1 MASGP
6 AVFPSTR
13 ESTNYA
19 RLCRL
24 LVDVGS
30 QALRDTFDRIHSPAA
45 LHRILS
51 STSAYYPTLQS
62 LKNRRILNPTQ
73 WGKLYPTVCSSVSS
87 ASFDITLL
95 VVLLRNI
102 CGFSPP
108 ASTGNWDMLPLP
120 GDNSCEANIA
130 RIKYYRNEVYAHA
143 SQASV
148 DDATFNML
156 WQYISNA
163 LLALGSG
170 TTYASAISRLKTE
183 SMDPDF
189 EEHYR
194 ELLKQWKKD
203 DDNTKE
209 ELGELK
215 EMVKSEVK
223 EVKEMLKQWKSD
235 EGSTKDKV
243 GQVEEML
250 KQWKSDEDS
259 TKDKVGQVEDML
271 KKWKSDEGSTKEK
284 LENMEEMVKSEVR
297 EVKDGKQ
304 RKLCLSV
311 LEECYDMPPKLRVK
325 PPKRSD
331 LPNASKPWRNADLP
345 IDILLLTVEDCE
357 FLSCFSFLD
366 RPFKSYKKE
375 VGPIYF
381 GYTGNTGDQEKLKV
395 ALMKCSKGAAV
406 PGGSLTAVKNA
417 VRVLSPKAVFSVGTC
432 SGLSSD
438 KVKLGDVVVS
448 AKLTTAAGFK
458 TPVSRHVS
466 DLVRDAPYGWVAPL
480 ENPDELEVEV
490 HCDGDILSQTQAARC
505 GCADL
510 HLQYPEAIAVETEG
524 EGLFAAAYDEKVE
537 WVVVKGVARF
547 VNETQLSRSEWMS
560 FASTMAAFVV
570 AKMLND
576 PVVFQEWPHCNQ
588 EMLTQWKKKEGDTKD
603 NMGEI
608 EGAEKHRG
616 QEAYEKCS
624 RLNKQT
630 KFGIWSPVLNFR
642 SHWRS
647 RRRNFRR
654 CRGES
659 QLQEFIQRLKD
670 IVISSTGHVT
680 DLQQPFRPNPGE
692 GPPAK
697 DFTVDE
703 IFVNVVIREGRV
715 SYNFPADRWEQLK
728 VYPMASAEQ
737 TNALRPQ
744 DIFDSC
750 HRNVLAV
757 GRPGIGKTLL
767 CTRLLRFWASDDT
780 KIQSQCEVA
789 FLLKFRHL
797 NSEPDLN
804 LRELLTRAETVEC
817 LEDGLW
823 QYIKDNPS
831 KVLLIFDGLDEFSS
845 TPGIAR
851 DDSRFNNTTEVRMP
865 MGCLYKKIASRK
877 LLQGCTLLTTVRPT
891 AVEDVRELQFDRTV
905 EITGFTFEQ
914 VEEFVEKFTKD
925 DDSGKLKEII
935 WQHISTNINLFSLCY
950 IPVNCFIICHCL
962 LQLINISSDAEHK
975 LPVKITEI
983 YSISVKIFF
992 YKHSRGKY
1000 SCSKTDLGCYMYK
1013 RFDELQPENDEVFK
1027 KLGKIAF
1034 NGIES
1039 GKLAFESHEVS
1050 GLEDCG
1056 LLHRLPDRKPRKL
1069 TQPSRAQYCFTH
1081 LTVQEF
1087 FAAKHLTDTLP
1098 KDELQRLVA
1107 NHFRV
1112 GTWKVVMQFVAG
1124 LLEPGTRQRT
1134 TKSEI
1139 FTHLLPEK
1147 VKRTD
1152 GSDLIWWPCSK
1163 EDKVL
1168 ALDVCKCLYEFDGEQ
1183 KKVKIQNKGAEIGF
1197 NAVDFSQ
1204 MGVVPID
1211 CPAVMDFVR
1220 DANVISLRI
1229 DLNDVGPLGCKE
1241 IQYSLKDVNCK
1252 LTQLDLHSNNI
1263 GNQGAAHLSDAL
1275 KHVNCKLT
1283 QLDLWGNK
1291 IGVQGAVHLSDALKD
1306 VNCKLTQLDLNLN
1319 PIGHQGAAHLSD
1331 ALKDVNCK
1339 LTQLNLESNKI
1350 GDQGVAHLSDA
1361 LKDVNCKLTQLNL
1374 HHTRIGD
1381 QGAAH
1386 LSDALK
1392 DVNCKLTQLSLGGNE
1407 IGDQGAAHLSD
1418 ALKDV
1423 NCKLTQLN
1431 LGSSKIGDQGVAHL
1445 SDALKDVNCK
1455 LTQLDLESNKIGD
1468 QGAAHL
1474 SDALKD
1480 VNCKP
1485 TQLNI
1490 SHNNIG
1496 DQGAAHLSDA
1506 LKDVN
1511 CKLTQLNI
1519 LDNNIGDQGA
1529 AHLSDALKDVNCKL
1543 TQLDLASNK
1552 IGDQGAAHLSDAL
1565 KDVNCKLTQL
1575 NISYNNIG
1583 DQGAAHLSDALKDVN
1598 CKLTKLNLGGNN
1610 IGDQGAA
1617 HLSDAFKDVNCK
1629 LTQLNLQYNKIGYQG
1644 AAHLID
1650 ALKDVNCKL
1659 TEMNLEEQRRRS
1671 WSSTPE

>member
-1 MASGP
+1 MEG
-6 AVFPSTR
+6 
-13 ESTNYA
+13 
-19 RLCRL
+19 
-24 LVDVGS
+24 
-30 QALRDTFDRIHSPAA
+30 
-45 LHRILS
+45 
-51 STSAYYPTLQS
+51 
-62 LKNRRILNPTQ
+62 
-73 WGKLYPTVCSSVSS
+73 GK
-87 ASFDITLL
+87 
-95 VVLLRNI
+95 
-102 CGFSPP
+102 
-108 ASTGNWDMLPLP
+108 
-120 GDNSCEANIA
+120 
-130 RIKYYRNEVYAHA
+130 K
-143 SQASV
+143 
-148 DDATFNML
+148 
-156 WQYISNA
+156 
-163 LLALGSG
+163 
-170 TTYASAISRLKTE
+170 
-183 SMDPDF
+183 
-189 EEHYR
+189 
-194 ELLKQWKKD
+194 
-203 DDNTKE
+203 
-209 ELGELK
+209 
-215 EMVKSEVK
+215 
-223 EVKEMLKQWKSD
+223 
-235 EGSTKDKV
+235 
-243 GQVEEML
+243 
-250 KQWKSDEDS
+250 
-259 TKDKVGQVEDML
+259 
-271 KKWKSDEGSTKEK
+271 
-284 LENMEEMVKSEVR
+284 
-297 EVKDGKQ
+297 
-304 RKLCLSV
+304 RKLSLPV
-311 LEECYDMPPKLRVK
+311 PEDYYDK
-325 PPKRSD
+325 PPKRRLKPPKPSD
-331 LPNASKPWRNADLP
+331 LPSASKPWRNADLP

-448 AKLTTAAGFK
+448 AKLTTATGFK

-480 ENPDELEVEV
+480 ENPAELEVEV
-490 HCDGDILSQTQAARC
+490 HCDGDILSQTQAERC

-524 EGLFAAAYDEKVE
+524 EGVFAAAYDEKVE

-560 FASTMAAFVV
+560 FASTMAASVV

-588 EMLTQWKKKEGDTKD
+588 EMLKQWTSDEGSTKDKVGQVEDMLKNWKSDEGSTKEKLENMEEMVKSEVREVKDMVKKWKSDEGSTKEKLENMEEMLKQWTSDEGSTKDKVGQVEDMLKKWKSDKGSTKEKLENMEEMVKSEVREVKEMLTQWKRKEGDAKD
-603 NMGEI
+603 NMGGI
-608 EGAEKHRG
+608 EGTSNENLEQASAQKTKEG
-616 QEAYEKCS
+616 QRE
-624 RLNKQT
+624 
-630 KFGIWSPVLNFR
+630 
-642 SHWRS
+642 
-647 RRRNFRR
+647 
-654 CRGES
+654 GES
-659 QLQEFIQRLKD
+659 QLQKFIQRLKD
-670 IVISSTGHVT
+670 IVILSTGHVT

-737 TNALRPQ
+737 TNPLRPQ
-744 DIFDSC
+744 EIFDSC

-797 NSEPDLN
+797 NSETDLN
-804 LRELLTRAETVEC
+804 LRELLTRAETLEC
-817 LEDGLW
+817 LEDELW

-845 TPGIAR
+845 TVGIAR
-851 DDSRFNNTTEVRMP
+851 DDSRFNNTEEVRMP
-865 MGCLYKKIASRK
+865 MGCLYKKIASGK
-877 LLQGCTLLTTVRPT
+877 LLQGCTLLTTVRPN

-1034 NGIES
+1034 NGIERR
-1039 GKLAFESHEVS
+1039 KLSFESHEVS

-1056 LLHRLPDRKPRKL
+1056 LLHRLPDMKPRKL

-1098 KDELQRLVA
+1098 KYKLQRFVA
-1107 NHFRV
+1107 DHIRV

-1124 LLEPGTRQRT
+1124 LLEPDARQRT
-1134 TKSEI
+1134 TQSEI

-1152 GSDLIWWPCSK
+1152 RSDLIWWPCSK

-1183 KKVKIQNKGAEIGF
+1183 EKAKIQSKGAEIGF
-1197 NAVDFSQ
+1197 NAVDFSG
-1204 MGVVPID
+1204 MRVVPIH
-1211 CPAVMDFVR
+1211 CPALMDFVR
-1220 DANVISLRI
+1220 DANVISLRM
-1229 DLNDVGPLGCKE
+1229 DVNNVGALGCKE
-1241 IQYSLKDVNCK
+1241 MQYSLKDVNCK
-1252 LTQLDLHSNNI
+1252 LTQLDLWRNN
-1263 GNQGAAHLSDAL
+1263 
-1275 KHVNCKLT
+1275 
-1283 QLDLWGNK
+1283 
-1291 IGVQGAVHLSDALKD
+1291 
-1306 VNCKLTQLDLNLN
+1306 
-1319 PIGHQGAAHLSD
+1319 
-1331 ALKDVNCK
+1331 
-1339 LTQLNLESNKI
+1339 
-1350 GDQGVAHLSDA
+1350 
-1361 LKDVNCKLTQLNL
+1361 
-1374 HHTRIGD
+1374 IGD

-1392 DVNCKLTQLSLGGNE
+1392 DVNCKLTQLDLWRNNIGDQGAAHLSDALKDINCKLTQLNLWGNNLGDQGAAHLSDALKDVNCKLTQLNLGSNNIGDQGAAHLSDALKDVNCKLTQLNLGGNN

-1431 LGSSKIGDQGVAHL
+1431 LGS
-1445 SDALKDVNCK
+1445 
-1455 LTQLDLESNKIGD
+1455 
-1468 QGAAHL
+1468 
-1474 SDALKD
+1474 
-1480 VNCKP
+1480 
-1485 TQLNI
+1485 
-1490 SHNNIG
+1490 NNIG

-1511 CKLTQLNI
+1511 CKLTQLN
-1519 LDNNIGDQGA
+1519 LECNHTGDQGAAHLSDAVKDVNCKLTQLNLGGNKIGDQGA
-1529 AHLSDALKDVNCKL
+1529 AHLSDALKDVNCKI
-1543 TQLDLASNK
+1543 TQLNLEGNK

-1575 NISYNNIG
+1575 NLWGNNLGDQGAAHLSDALKDANCKLTQLNFRVNGIG

-1598 CKLTKLNLGGNN
+1598 CKVTQVNLDRKN
-1610 IGDQGAA
+1610 IGSQGAA
-1617 HLSDAFKDVNCK
+1617 H
-1629 LTQLNLQYNKIGYQG
+1629 
-1644 AAHLID
+1644 
-1650 ALKDVNCKL
+1650 
-1659 TEMNLEEQRRRS
+1659 
-1671 WSSTPE
+1671 

>member
-24 LVDVGS
+24 LVDIGS
-30 QALRDTFDRIHSPAA
+30 QALRDTFDRIHYPAD
-45 LHRILS
+45 LHKILS
-51 STSAYYPTLQS
+51 NTSAHYPKLLS
-62 LKNRRILNPTQ
+62 LRKRKILNPTQ
-73 WGKLYPTVCSSVSS
+73 WGKLYPTVCLSVSS

-108 ASTGNWDMLPLP
+108 ASTGSWDELPLP
-120 GDNSCEANIA
+120 SDNSCEANIA

-170 TTYASAISRLKTE
+170 TTYASAISQLKTE
-183 SMDPDF
+183 CMDPDF

-209 ELGELK
+209 EL

-223 EVKEMLKQWKSD
+223 EVK
-235 EGSTKDKV
+235 
-243 GQVEEML
+243 
-250 KQWKSDEDS
+250 
-259 TKDKVGQVEDML
+259 DMV

-297 EVKDGKQ
+297 EVK
-304 RKLCLSV
+304 
-311 LEECYDMPPKLRVK
+311 
-325 PPKRSD
+325 
-331 LPNASKPWRNADLP
+331 
-345 IDILLLTVEDCE
+345 
-357 FLSCFSFLD
+357 
-366 RPFKSYKKE
+366 
-375 VGPIYF
+375 
-381 GYTGNTGDQEKLKV
+381 
-395 ALMKCSKGAAV
+395 
-406 PGGSLTAVKNA
+406 
-417 VRVLSPKAVFSVGTC
+417 
-432 SGLSSD
+432 
-438 KVKLGDVVVS
+438 
-448 AKLTTAAGFK
+448 
-458 TPVSRHVS
+458 
-466 DLVRDAPYGWVAPL
+466 
-480 ENPDELEVEV
+480 
-490 HCDGDILSQTQAARC
+490 
-505 GCADL
+505 
-510 HLQYPEAIAVETEG
+510 
-524 EGLFAAAYDEKVE
+524 
-537 WVVVKGVARF
+537 
-547 VNETQLSRSEWMS
+547 
-560 FASTMAAFVV
+560 
-570 AKMLND
+570 
-576 PVVFQEWPHCNQ
+576 
-588 EMLTQWKKKEGDTKD
+588 EMLTQWKRKEGDAK
-603 NMGEI
+603 NNIGGI
-608 EGAEKHRG
+608 EGTSNENVEQANAQK
-616 QEAYEKCS
+616 
-624 RLNKQT
+624 T
-630 KFGIWSPVLNFR
+630 KECQR
-642 SHWRS
+642 E
-647 RRRNFRR
+647 
-654 CRGES
+654 GEP
-659 QLQEFIQRLKD
+659 QLQEFIQRLKH
-670 IVISSTGHVT
+670 IVILSTGHVT

-737 TNALRPQ
+737 TNPLRPH

-804 LRELLTRAETVEC
+804 LRELLTRAETLEC
-817 LEDGLW
+817 LEDELW

-851 DDSRFNNTTEVRMP
+851 DDSRFNNTEEVRMP
-865 MGCLYKKIASRK
+865 MGCLYKKIASGK

-992 YKHSRGKY
+992 HKHSRGKY

-1056 LLHRLPDRKPRKL
+1056 LLHRLPDMKPRKL

-1098 KDELQRLVA
+1098 KDKLQRFVA
-1107 NHFRV
+1107 DHIRV

-1124 LLEPGTRQRT
+1124 LLEPDARQRT

-1139 FTHLLPEK
+1139 FTHLLPER
-1147 VKRTD
+1147 VGSTER
-1152 GSDLIWWPCSK
+1152 SDLIWWPCSG

-1183 KKVKIQNKGAEIGF
+1183 KKVKIQSRGAEISF
-1197 NAVDFSQ
+1197 NAVDFSE

-1229 DLNDVGPLGCKE
+1229 DFNNVGPLGCKE
-1241 IQYSLKDVNCK
+1241 MQYSLKDVNCK
-1252 LTQLDLHSNNI
+1252 LTQLKLWRNDI
-1263 GNQGAAHLSDAL
+1263 GSQGAA
-1275 KHVNCKLT
+1275 
-1283 QLDLWGNK
+1283 
-1291 IGVQGAVHLSDALKD
+1291 HLSDALKD
-1306 VNCKLTQLDLNLN
+1306 VNCKLTQLDLRSNDIGDQGAAHLSDALKDLN
-1319 PIGHQGAAHLSD
+1319 CKLTQLELGGNEIGEPGAAHLSD

-1339 LTQLNLESNKI
+1339 LTQLNLGYNEI
-1350 GDQGVAHLSDA
+1350 GEPGAAHLTDALKDLNCKLTQLELGGNEIGEPGAAHLSDA

-1374 HHTRIGD
+1374 GYNEIGDPGAAHLTDALKDLNCKLTQLELGGNEIGEPGAAHLSDALKDVNCKLTQLNLQHNKIGDQGAAHLSDALKDPNCKLTQLELSNNEIGDQGASHLSDALKDVNCKVTQLNLHHNKIGEQGAAHLSDALKDFNCKLTQLDLQFNQIRD

-1392 DVNCKLTQLSLGGNE
+1392 DVNCKLTQLDLQFNQ
-1407 IGDQGAAHLSD
+1407 IRDQGAAHLSD

-1431 LGSSKIGDQGVAHL
+1431 LQHNKIGYQGAAHL
-1445 SDALKDVNCK
+1445 SDALKDINCK
-1455 LTQLDLESNKIGD
+1455 LTQLNLRYNILGD
-1468 QGAAHL
+1468 QEAAHL

-1480 VNCKP
+1480 VNCKTDSAEP
-1485 TQLNI
+1485 
-1490 SHNNIG
+1490 
-1496 DQGAAHLSDA
+1496 
-1506 LKDVN
+1506 
-1511 CKLTQLNI
+1511 
-1519 LDNNIGDQGA
+1519 
-1529 AHLSDALKDVNCKL
+1529 
-1543 TQLDLASNK
+1543 LA
-1552 IGDQGAAHLSDAL
+1552 
-1565 KDVNCKLTQL
+1565 
-1575 NISYNNIG
+1575 
-1583 DQGAAHLSDALKDVN
+1583 
-1598 CKLTKLNLGGNN
+1598 
-1610 IGDQGAA
+1610 
-1617 HLSDAFKDVNCK
+1617 
-1629 LTQLNLQYNKIGYQG
+1629 
-1644 AAHLID
+1644 
-1650 ALKDVNCKL
+1650 
-1659 TEMNLEEQRRRS
+1659 
-1671 WSSTPE
+1671 

>member
-1 MASGP
+1 MEG
-6 AVFPSTR
+6 
-13 ESTNYA
+13 
-19 RLCRL
+19 
-24 LVDVGS
+24 
-30 QALRDTFDRIHSPAA
+30 
-45 LHRILS
+45 
-51 STSAYYPTLQS
+51 
-62 LKNRRILNPTQ
+62 
-73 WGKLYPTVCSSVSS
+73 GK
-87 ASFDITLL
+87 
-95 VVLLRNI
+95 
-102 CGFSPP
+102 
-108 ASTGNWDMLPLP
+108 
-120 GDNSCEANIA
+120 
-130 RIKYYRNEVYAHA
+130 K
-143 SQASV
+143 
-148 DDATFNML
+148 
-156 WQYISNA
+156 
-163 LLALGSG
+163 
-170 TTYASAISRLKTE
+170 
-183 SMDPDF
+183 
-189 EEHYR
+189 
-194 ELLKQWKKD
+194 
-203 DDNTKE
+203 
-209 ELGELK
+209 
-215 EMVKSEVK
+215 
-223 EVKEMLKQWKSD
+223 
-235 EGSTKDKV
+235 
-243 GQVEEML
+243 
-250 KQWKSDEDS
+250 
-259 TKDKVGQVEDML
+259 
-271 KKWKSDEGSTKEK
+271 
-284 LENMEEMVKSEVR
+284 
-297 EVKDGKQ
+297 
-304 RKLCLSV
+304 RKLCLRDT
-311 LEECYDMPPKLRVK
+311 EDCYDIPPKRRVK
-325 PPKRSD
+325 PPKQSD
-331 LPNASKPWRNADLP
+331 LPGASKPWRNVDLP

-381 GYTGNTGDQEKLKV
+381 GYTGNTGDQEKLRV

-406 PGGSLTAVKNA
+406 PGGSSTAVKNA

-458 TPVSRHVS
+458 IPVSRHVS

-490 HCDGDILSQTQAARC
+490 HCDGDILSQTQAERC
-505 GCADL
+505 GCTDL

-524 EGLFAAAYDEKVE
+524 EGVFAAAYDEKVE

-560 FASTMAAFVV
+560 FASTMAASVV

-576 PVVFQEWPHCNQ
+576 PVVFQEWPHCSQARLRIQIDVEAVTEGSAQEGMGMEVHSQQHQEVVREETENFGKITSQ
-588 EMLTQWKKKEGDTKD
+588 RTQALLNKIGDKYLQDVSPSNVEEYNGFMFYLKEMRKVLVVDVKPGCLIVTVEVGSEKILEELWKDYREGHLNEVAQKFLVTEELLVECGLTELKLTIHIAEEEYKTCKRYFCDMVKKWKSDEGSTKEKLENMEEMLKQWKSDEGSTKDKVGQVEDMLKKWKSDEGSTKEKLENIEEMVKSDVREVKEMLTQWKRKDGDTKD
-603 NMGEI
+603 NMGGI
-608 EGAEKHRG
+608 EGTSNETFEQANAQKTKEG
-616 QEAYEKCS
+616 QRE
-624 RLNKQT
+624 
-630 KFGIWSPVLNFR
+630 
-642 SHWRS
+642 
-647 RRRNFRR
+647 
-654 CRGES
+654 GES

-767 CTRLLRFWASDDT
+767 CTRLLRFWASGDT

-797 NSEPDLN
+797 NWEPDLN
-804 LRELLTRAETVEC
+804 LRELLTRAETLEC

-851 DDSRFNNTTEVRMP
+851 DDSCFNNTAEVRMP
-865 MGCLYKKIASRK
+865 LSCLYKKIASGK

-891 AVEDVRELQFDRTV
+891 AVKYVRKLQFDRTV

-935 WQHISTNINLFSLCY
+935 WQHISTNINLLSFCY

-962 LQLINISSDAEHK
+962 LQLINVSSDAEHK

-1056 LLHRLPDRKPRKL
+1056 LLHRLPDKKPRKL

-1098 KDELQRLVA
+1098 KDKLQRFVA
-1107 NHFRV
+1107 DHLRV

-1124 LLEPGTRQRT
+1124 LLEPDARQRT

-1152 GSDLIWWPCSK
+1152 RSDLIWWPCSK

-1183 KKVKIQNKGAEIGF
+1183 EKVKIQSKGAEIGF
-1197 NAVDFSQ
+1197 NAVDFSR

-1220 DANVISLRI
+1220 DANVISLRL
-1229 DLNDVGPLGCKE
+1229 DVNDVGPLGCKE

-1252 LTQLDLHSNNI
+1252 LTQL
-1263 GNQGAAHLSDAL
+1263 
-1275 KHVNCKLT
+1275 
-1283 QLDLWGNK
+1283 
-1291 IGVQGAVHLSDALKD
+1291 
-1306 VNCKLTQLDLNLN
+1306 
-1319 PIGHQGAAHLSD
+1319 
-1331 ALKDVNCK
+1331 
-1339 LTQLNLESNKI
+1339 NLESNHI
-1350 GDQGVAHLSDA
+1350 D
-1361 LKDVNCKLTQLNL
+1361 
-1374 HHTRIGD
+1374 
-1381 QGAAH
+1381 
-1386 LSDALK
+1386 
-1392 DVNCKLTQLSLGGNE
+1392 
-1407 IGDQGAAHLSD
+1407 DQGAAHLSD

-1431 LGSSKIGDQGVAHL
+1431 LGYNNL
-1445 SDALKDVNCK
+1445 
-1455 LTQLDLESNKIGD
+1455 GD

-1474 SDALKD
+1474 SDALKG
-1480 VNCKP
+1480 VNCKS
-1485 TQLNI
+1485 TQLNLWG
-1490 SHNNIG
+1490 NNIG
-1496 DQGAAHLSDA
+1496 SQGAAHLSDA

-1511 CKLTQLNI
+1511 CKLTQLD
-1519 LDNNIGDQGA
+1519 LDFNQIGDQGA

-1543 TQLDLASNK
+1543 TQLDLDLNQ
-1552 IGDQGAAHLSDAL
+1552 IGDQGAAHLGDAR
-1565 KDVNCKLTQL
+1565 KDVNCKLTRL
-1575 NISYNNIG
+1575 NLGGKNIG
-1583 DQGAAHLSDALKDVN
+1583 SQGAAH
-1598 CKLTKLNLGGNN
+1598 
-1610 IGDQGAA
+1610 
-1617 HLSDAFKDVNCK
+1617 
-1629 LTQLNLQYNKIGYQG
+1629 
-1644 AAHLID
+1644 
-1650 ALKDVNCKL
+1650 
-1659 TEMNLEEQRRRS
+1659 
-1671 WSSTPE
+1671 

>member
-30 QALRDTFDRIHSPAA
+30 QALRDTFDRIHSPAT

-62 LKNRRILNPTQ
+62 LRKRRILNPIQ
-73 WGKLYPTVCSSVSS
+73 WGKLYPSVCSSVSS

-143 SQASV
+143 NQASV

-156 WQYISNA
+156 WQDISNA
-163 LLALGSG
+163 LIAVGSG

-183 SMDPDF
+183 CMDPDF

-209 ELGELK
+209 ELDELK

-223 EVKEMLKQWKSD
+223 EVKEM
-235 EGSTKDKV
+235 
-243 GQVEEML
+243 
-250 KQWKSDEDS
+250 
-259 TKDKVGQVEDML
+259 
-271 KKWKSDEGSTKEK
+271 
-284 LENMEEMVKSEVR
+284 VKSEVR
-297 EVKDGKQ
+297 EVK
-304 RKLCLSV
+304 
-311 LEECYDMPPKLRVK
+311 
-325 PPKRSD
+325 
-331 LPNASKPWRNADLP
+331 
-345 IDILLLTVEDCE
+345 
-357 FLSCFSFLD
+357 
-366 RPFKSYKKE
+366 
-375 VGPIYF
+375 
-381 GYTGNTGDQEKLKV
+381 
-395 ALMKCSKGAAV
+395 
-406 PGGSLTAVKNA
+406 
-417 VRVLSPKAVFSVGTC
+417 
-432 SGLSSD
+432 
-438 KVKLGDVVVS
+438 
-448 AKLTTAAGFK
+448 
-458 TPVSRHVS
+458 
-466 DLVRDAPYGWVAPL
+466 
-480 ENPDELEVEV
+480 
-490 HCDGDILSQTQAARC
+490 
-505 GCADL
+505 
-510 HLQYPEAIAVETEG
+510 
-524 EGLFAAAYDEKVE
+524 
-537 WVVVKGVARF
+537 
-547 VNETQLSRSEWMS
+547 
-560 FASTMAAFVV
+560 
-570 AKMLND
+570 
-576 PVVFQEWPHCNQ
+576 
-588 EMLTQWKKKEGDTKD
+588 EMLTQWKRKEGDAKD
-603 NMGEI
+603 NMGGI
-608 EGAEKHRG
+608 E
-616 QEAYEKCS
+616 
-624 RLNKQT
+624 
-630 KFGIWSPVLNFR
+630 
-642 SHWRS
+642 
-647 RRRNFRR
+647 
-654 CRGES
+654 GES

-737 TNALRPQ
+737 TNPLRPQ
-744 DIFDSC
+744 DIFDSG

-797 NSEPDLN
+797 NSQPDLN

-851 DDSRFNNTTEVRMP
+851 DDSRFNNTAEVRMP
-865 MGCLYKKIASRK
+865 MGCLYKKIASGK
-877 LLQGCTLLTTVRPT
+877 LFQGCTLLTTVRPT

-1013 RFDELQPENDEVFK
+1013 RFDDLQPENDEVFK

-1034 NGIES
+1034 NGIKGGE
-1039 GKLAFESHEVS
+1039 LVFESLEVS

-1056 LLHRLPDRKPRKL
+1056 LLHRLPDIKPRKL

-1098 KDELQRLVA
+1098 KDKLQRFVA
-1107 NHFRV
+1107 DHIRV

-1124 LLEPGTRQRT
+1124 LLEPDTRQRT

-1147 VKRTD
+1147 IGRSD
-1152 GSDLIWWPCSK
+1152 QSDLIWWPCSE
-1163 EDKVL
+1163 EDKRL

-1183 KKVKIQNKGAEIGF
+1183 EKVKIQSKGAQIGF

-1211 CPAVMDFVR
+1211 CPAVMGFVR
-1220 DANVISLRI
+1220 DANVISLKI
-1229 DLNDVGPLGCKE
+1229 DSNSAGQLGCKE

-1252 LTQLDLHSNNI
+1252 LTQL
-1263 GNQGAAHLSDAL
+1263 
-1275 KHVNCKLT
+1275 KLR
-1283 QLDLWGNK
+1283 
-1291 IGVQGAVHLSDALKD
+1291 V
-1306 VNCKLTQLDLNLN
+1306 
-1319 PIGHQGAAHLSD
+1319 
-1331 ALKDVNCK
+1331 
-1339 LTQLNLESNKI
+1339 
-1350 GDQGVAHLSDA
+1350 
-1361 LKDVNCKLTQLNL
+1361 
-1374 HHTRIGD
+1374 
-1381 QGAAH
+1381 
-1386 LSDALK
+1386 
-1392 DVNCKLTQLSLGGNE
+1392 
-1407 IGDQGAAHLSD
+1407 
-1418 ALKDV
+1418 
-1423 NCKLTQLN
+1423 
-1431 LGSSKIGDQGVAHL
+1431 
-1445 SDALKDVNCK
+1445 
-1455 LTQLDLESNKIGD
+1455 
-1468 QGAAHL
+1468 
-1474 SDALKD
+1474 
-1480 VNCKP
+1480 
-1485 TQLNI
+1485 
-1490 SHNNIG
+1490 
-1496 DQGAAHLSDA
+1496 
-1506 LKDVN
+1506 
-1511 CKLTQLNI
+1511 
-1519 LDNNIGDQGA
+1519 NNIGDQGA

-1543 TQLDLASNK
+1543 TQLDLGGNKIGDQGAAHLGDALKDVNCKLTELNLWDNK

-1575 NISYNNIG
+1575 DLETNKIGYQGAAHLSDALKDVNCKLTQLNLCNNKIGDQGAAHLSDALKDVNCKFTQLDLRRNKIG

-1598 CKLTKLNLGGNN
+1598 CKLTKLNLCNN
-1610 IGDQGAA
+1610 KIGDQGAAHLSDALKDVNCKLTQLDLAINEIGDQGAAHLSDALKDVNCKLTRLNLWGNEIGDQGAAHLSDALKDVNCKLTLLNLRGNKIGGQGAA

-1629 LTQLNLQYNKIGYQG
+1629 LTLLNLRGNKIGGQGAAHLSDALKDVNCKLTQLDLLGNKIGDQGAAHLSDALKDVNCKLTQLVLASNEIGDQGAAHLSDALKDVNCKLTGLTLGGNKIGDQGAAHLSDALKDVNCNLTQLDLGGNNLGDQEAAHLSDALKDVNCKLTQLDLAINEIGDQGAAHLSDALKDVNCKLTQLDLAINEIGDQGAAHLSDALKDVICKLTQLNLRGNKIGDQG

-1659 TEMNLEEQRRRS
+1659 TQLFLASNEIDQGTADLSDAIKYANCKVTQLNLWDNEIGYQGASHLSDALKDVSR
-1671 WSSTPE
+1671 

>member
-30 QALRDTFDRIHSPAA
+30 QALRDTFDRIHSPAT

-62 LKNRRILNPTQ
+62 LRKRRILNPIQ
-73 WGKLYPTVCSSVSS
+73 WGKLYPSVCSSVSS

-143 SQASV
+143 NQASV

-156 WQYISNA
+156 WQDISNA
-163 LLALGSG
+163 LIAVGSG

-183 SMDPDF
+183 CMDPDF

-209 ELGELK
+209 ELDELK

-223 EVKEMLKQWKSD
+223 EVKEM
-235 EGSTKDKV
+235 
-243 GQVEEML
+243 
-250 KQWKSDEDS
+250 
-259 TKDKVGQVEDML
+259 
-271 KKWKSDEGSTKEK
+271 
-284 LENMEEMVKSEVR
+284 VKSEVR
-297 EVKDGKQ
+297 EVK
-304 RKLCLSV
+304 
-311 LEECYDMPPKLRVK
+311 
-325 PPKRSD
+325 
-331 LPNASKPWRNADLP
+331 
-345 IDILLLTVEDCE
+345 
-357 FLSCFSFLD
+357 
-366 RPFKSYKKE
+366 
-375 VGPIYF
+375 
-381 GYTGNTGDQEKLKV
+381 
-395 ALMKCSKGAAV
+395 
-406 PGGSLTAVKNA
+406 
-417 VRVLSPKAVFSVGTC
+417 
-432 SGLSSD
+432 
-438 KVKLGDVVVS
+438 
-448 AKLTTAAGFK
+448 
-458 TPVSRHVS
+458 
-466 DLVRDAPYGWVAPL
+466 
-480 ENPDELEVEV
+480 
-490 HCDGDILSQTQAARC
+490 
-505 GCADL
+505 
-510 HLQYPEAIAVETEG
+510 
-524 EGLFAAAYDEKVE
+524 
-537 WVVVKGVARF
+537 
-547 VNETQLSRSEWMS
+547 
-560 FASTMAAFVV
+560 
-570 AKMLND
+570 
-576 PVVFQEWPHCNQ
+576 
-588 EMLTQWKKKEGDTKD
+588 EMLTQWKRKEGDAKD
-603 NMGEI
+603 NMGGI
-608 EGAEKHRG
+608 EGTSNENLEQANAQKTKEG
-616 QEAYEKCS
+616 QRE
-624 RLNKQT
+624 
-630 KFGIWSPVLNFR
+630 
-642 SHWRS
+642 
-647 RRRNFRR
+647 
-654 CRGES
+654 GES

-737 TNALRPQ
+737 TNPLRPQ
-744 DIFDSC
+744 DIFDSG

-797 NSEPDLN
+797 NSQPDLN

-851 DDSRFNNTTEVRMP
+851 DDSRFNNTAEVRMP
-865 MGCLYKKIASRK
+865 MGCLYKKIASGK
-877 LLQGCTLLTTVRPT
+877 LFQGCTLLTTVRPT

-1013 RFDELQPENDEVFK
+1013 RFDDLQPENDEVFK

-1034 NGIES
+1034 NGIKGGE
-1039 GKLAFESHEVS
+1039 LVFESLEVS

-1056 LLHRLPDRKPRKL
+1056 LLHRLPDIKPRKL

-1098 KDELQRLVA
+1098 KDKLQRFVA
-1107 NHFRV
+1107 DHIRV

-1124 LLEPGTRQRT
+1124 LLEPDTRQRT

-1147 VKRTD
+1147 IGRSD
-1152 GSDLIWWPCSK
+1152 QSDLIWWPCSE
-1163 EDKVL
+1163 EDKRL

-1183 KKVKIQNKGAEIGF
+1183 EKVKIQSKGAQIGF

-1211 CPAVMDFVR
+1211 CPAVMGFVR
-1220 DANVISLRI
+1220 DANVISLKI
-1229 DLNDVGPLGCKE
+1229 DSNSAGQLGCKE

-1252 LTQLDLHSNNI
+1252 LTQL
-1263 GNQGAAHLSDAL
+1263 
-1275 KHVNCKLT
+1275 KLR
-1283 QLDLWGNK
+1283 
-1291 IGVQGAVHLSDALKD
+1291 V
-1306 VNCKLTQLDLNLN
+1306 
-1319 PIGHQGAAHLSD
+1319 
-1331 ALKDVNCK
+1331 
-1339 LTQLNLESNKI
+1339 
-1350 GDQGVAHLSDA
+1350 
-1361 LKDVNCKLTQLNL
+1361 
-1374 HHTRIGD
+1374 
-1381 QGAAH
+1381 
-1386 LSDALK
+1386 
-1392 DVNCKLTQLSLGGNE
+1392 
-1407 IGDQGAAHLSD
+1407 
-1418 ALKDV
+1418 
-1423 NCKLTQLN
+1423 
-1431 LGSSKIGDQGVAHL
+1431 
-1445 SDALKDVNCK
+1445 
-1455 LTQLDLESNKIGD
+1455 
-1468 QGAAHL
+1468 
-1474 SDALKD
+1474 
-1480 VNCKP
+1480 
-1485 TQLNI
+1485 
-1490 SHNNIG
+1490 
-1496 DQGAAHLSDA
+1496 
-1506 LKDVN
+1506 
-1511 CKLTQLNI
+1511 
-1519 LDNNIGDQGA
+1519 NNIGDQGA

-1543 TQLDLASNK
+1543 TQLDLGGNKIGDQGAAHLGDALKDVNCKLTELNLWDNK

-1575 NISYNNIG
+1575 DLETNKIGYQGAAHLSDALKDVNCKLTQLNLCNNKIGDQGAAHLSDALKDVNCKFTQLDLRRNKIG

-1598 CKLTKLNLGGNN
+1598 CKLTKLNLCNN
-1610 IGDQGAA
+1610 KIGDQGAAHLSDALKDVNCKLTQLDLAINEIGDQGAAHLSDALKDVNCKLTRLNLWGNEIGDQGAAHLSDALKDVNCKLTLLNLRGNKIGGQGAA

-1629 LTQLNLQYNKIGYQG
+1629 LTLLNLRGNKIGGQGAAHLSDALKDVNCKLTQLDLLGNKIGDQGAAHLSDALKDVNCKLTQLVLASNEIGDQGAAHLSDALKDVNCKLTGLTLGGNKIGDQGAAHLSDALKDVNCNLTQLDLGGNNLGDQEAAHLSDALKDVNCKLTQLDLAINEIGDQGAAHLSDALKDVNCKLTQLDLAINEIGDQGAAHLSDALKDVICKLTQLNLRGNKIGDQG

-1659 TEMNLEEQRRRS
+1659 TQLFLASNEIDQGTADLSDAIKYANCKVTQLNLWDNEIGYQGASHLSDALKDVSR
-1671 WSSTPE
+1671 

>member
-1 MASGP
+1 MEG
-6 AVFPSTR
+6 
-13 ESTNYA
+13 
-19 RLCRL
+19 
-24 LVDVGS
+24 
-30 QALRDTFDRIHSPAA
+30 
-45 LHRILS
+45 
-51 STSAYYPTLQS
+51 
-62 LKNRRILNPTQ
+62 
-73 WGKLYPTVCSSVSS
+73 GK
-87 ASFDITLL
+87 
-95 VVLLRNI
+95 
-102 CGFSPP
+102 
-108 ASTGNWDMLPLP
+108 
-120 GDNSCEANIA
+120 
-130 RIKYYRNEVYAHA
+130 K
-143 SQASV
+143 
-148 DDATFNML
+148 
-156 WQYISNA
+156 
-163 LLALGSG
+163 
-170 TTYASAISRLKTE
+170 
-183 SMDPDF
+183 
-189 EEHYR
+189 
-194 ELLKQWKKD
+194 
-203 DDNTKE
+203 
-209 ELGELK
+209 
-215 EMVKSEVK
+215 
-223 EVKEMLKQWKSD
+223 
-235 EGSTKDKV
+235 
-243 GQVEEML
+243 
-250 KQWKSDEDS
+250 
-259 TKDKVGQVEDML
+259 
-271 KKWKSDEGSTKEK
+271 
-284 LENMEEMVKSEVR
+284 
-297 EVKDGKQ
+297 
-304 RKLCLSV
+304 RKLS
-311 LEECYDMPPKLRVK
+311 EDYYDMPPKCRVK
-325 PPKRSD
+325 RSKRSD
-331 LPNASKPWRNADLP
+331 LPKSSKPWRNADLP

-375 VGPIYF
+375 VGMVYF

-417 VRVLSPKAVFSVGTC
+417 VRFLSPKAVFSVGTC

-466 DLVRDAPYGWVAPL
+466 DLVRDAPYGWVAPV
-480 ENPDELEVEV
+480 ENPHELEVEV
-490 HCDGDILSQTQAARC
+490 HCDGDILSQTQTARC

-524 EGLFAAAYDEKVE
+524 EGVFAAAYDEKVE

-547 VNETQLSRSEWMS
+547 VNETQLSSSEWMS
-560 FASTMAAFVV
+560 FASTMAASVV

-588 EMLTQWKKKEGDTKD
+588 GTSNENLEQANAQKTKEGQRE
-603 NMGEI
+603 GE
-608 EGAEKHRG
+608 
-616 QEAYEKCS
+616 
-624 RLNKQT
+624 
-630 KFGIWSPVLNFR
+630 F
-642 SHWRS
+642 
-647 RRRNFRR
+647 
-654 CRGES
+654 
-659 QLQEFIQRLKD
+659 QLQEFIRRLKD
-670 IVISSTGHVT
+670 NVISSTGHVT

-703 IFVNVVIREGRV
+703 IFVNVVIREGRL

-767 CTRLLRFWASDDT
+767 CTRLLRFWASGDA

-797 NSEPDLN
+797 NSETHLN
-804 LRELLTRAETVEC
+804 LRELLTRAETLEC

-823 QYIKDNPS
+823 QYINDNPS

-845 TPGIAR
+845 TQGIAR
-851 DDSRFNNTTEVRMP
+851 DDSRFNNTAEVRMP
-865 MGCLYKKIASRK
+865 MGCLYKKIASGK
-877 LLQGCTLLTTVRPT
+877 LLQGCKLLTTVRPT
-891 AVEDVRELQFDRTV
+891 AVEVVKELKFPRTV

-925 DDSGKLKEII
+925 DDSGNLKEII

-962 LQLINISSDAEHK
+962 LQLINIRPDAEHK

-983 YSISVKIFF
+983 YSTSVKIFF

-1034 NGIES
+1034 DGIKS
-1039 GKLAFESHEVS
+1039 GKLVFESHEVS

-1056 LLHRLPDRKPRKL
+1056 LLHRLPDMKPLKL
-1069 TQPSRAQYCFTH
+1069 TQPSRAQYCFAH

-1098 KDELQRLVA
+1098 QDKLQRFVA
-1107 NHFRV
+1107 DHIRV

-1124 LLEPGTRQRT
+1124 LLEADTRQRT

-1147 VKRTD
+1147 IESSDR
-1152 GSDLIWWPCSK
+1152 SDLIWWPCSE

-1183 KKVKIQNKGAEIGF
+1183 EKLKIQSKGAEIGF
-1197 NAVDFSQ
+1197 NAVDFCR
-1204 MGVVPID
+1204 MKVVPID

-1220 DANVISLRI
+1220 DANVISLTI
-1229 DLNDVGPLGCKE
+1229 DMNNVGPLGCKE
-1241 IQYSLKDVNCK
+1241 MQYSLKDVDCK
-1252 LTQLDLHSNNI
+1252 LTQLDL
-1263 GNQGAAHLSDAL
+1263 G
-1275 KHVNCKLT
+1275 V
-1283 QLDLWGNK
+1283 NK
-1291 IGVQGAVHLSDALKD
+1291 IGE
-1306 VNCKLTQLDLNLN
+1306 
-1319 PIGHQGAAHLSD
+1319 QGAAHLSD

-1339 LTQLNLESNKI
+1339 LTQLKLWGNMI
-1350 GDQGVAHLSDA
+1350 RRQGAAHLSDA
-1361 LKDVNCKLTQLNL
+1361 LKDVNCKLTQLDLGNNEIGNQGTAHLSDALKDVNCKLTQLDVWRNRIGEQGALNL
-1374 HHTRIGD
+1374 GGNNLGD

-1392 DVNCKLTQLSLGGNE
+1392 DVNCKLTQLDLGDNKIGDQGVAHLSDALTDLNCKLTQLKLARNE

-1431 LGSSKIGDQGVAHL
+1431 LW
-1445 SDALKDVNCK
+1445 
-1455 LTQLDLESNKIGD
+1455 SNY
-1468 QGAAHL
+1468 L
-1474 SDALKD
+1474 
-1480 VNCKP
+1480 
-1485 TQLNI
+1485 
-1490 SHNNIG
+1490 
-1496 DQGAAHLSDA
+1496 
-1506 LKDVN
+1506 
-1511 CKLTQLNI
+1511 
-1519 LDNNIGDQGA
+1519 GDQGA

-1543 TQLDLASNK
+1543 TQLDLEDNE
-1552 IGDQGAAHLSDAL
+1552 IGDQGVA
-1565 KDVNCKLTQL
+1565 
-1575 NISYNNIG
+1575 Y
-1583 DQGAAHLSDALKDVN
+1583 
-1598 CKLTKLNLGGNN
+1598 
-1610 IGDQGAA
+1610 
-1617 HLSDAFKDVNCK
+1617 LSDAFTDLNCK
-1629 LTQLNLQYNKIGYQG
+1629 LTQLNLWDNNLGDQGALSLRGSNLGDQG
-1644 AAHLID
+1644 AAHLRD

-1659 TEMNLEEQRRRS
+1659 TESLDLHFECLMKKM
-1671 WSSTPE
+1671 

>member
-1 MASGP
+1 MEG
-6 AVFPSTR
+6 
-13 ESTNYA
+13 
-19 RLCRL
+19 
-24 LVDVGS
+24 
-30 QALRDTFDRIHSPAA
+30 
-45 LHRILS
+45 
-51 STSAYYPTLQS
+51 
-62 LKNRRILNPTQ
+62 
-73 WGKLYPTVCSSVSS
+73 GK
-87 ASFDITLL
+87 
-95 VVLLRNI
+95 
-102 CGFSPP
+102 
-108 ASTGNWDMLPLP
+108 
-120 GDNSCEANIA
+120 
-130 RIKYYRNEVYAHA
+130 K
-143 SQASV
+143 
-148 DDATFNML
+148 
-156 WQYISNA
+156 
-163 LLALGSG
+163 
-170 TTYASAISRLKTE
+170 
-183 SMDPDF
+183 
-189 EEHYR
+189 
-194 ELLKQWKKD
+194 
-203 DDNTKE
+203 
-209 ELGELK
+209 
-215 EMVKSEVK
+215 
-223 EVKEMLKQWKSD
+223 
-235 EGSTKDKV
+235 
-243 GQVEEML
+243 
-250 KQWKSDEDS
+250 
-259 TKDKVGQVEDML
+259 
-271 KKWKSDEGSTKEK
+271 
-284 LENMEEMVKSEVR
+284 
-297 EVKDGKQ
+297 
-304 RKLCLSV
+304 RKLSLPV
-311 LEECYDMPPKLRVK
+311 PEDYYDMPPKCRVK
-325 PPKRSD
+325 RSKLSD
-331 LPNASKPWRNADLP
+331 LPIASQPWRNADLP

-366 RPFKSYKKE
+366 RPFKSYKIE

-432 SGLSSD
+432 SGLSSA

-466 DLVRDAPYGWVAPL
+466 DLVRDAPHGWVAPL
-480 ENPDELEVEV
+480 ENPDGLEVEV
-490 HCDGDILSQTQAARC
+490 HCDGDILSQTQTARC

-524 EGLFAAAYDEKVE
+524 EGVFAAAYDEKVE

-547 VNETQLSRSEWMS
+547 VNETQLSSSEWMS
-560 FASTMAAFVV
+560 FASTMAASVV
-570 AKMLND
+570 AKMLSD

-588 EMLTQWKKKEGDTKD
+588 EMFTQWKRKEEDAKD

-608 EGAEKHRG
+608 EGTSNENLEQANAQKTKEG
-616 QEAYEKCS
+616 QRE
-624 RLNKQT
+624 
-630 KFGIWSPVLNFR
+630 
-642 SHWRS
+642 
-647 RRRNFRR
+647 
-654 CRGES
+654 GEF
-659 QLQEFIQRLKD
+659 QLQEFIWRLKD

-767 CTRLLRFWASDDT
+767 CTRLLRFWASGDT

-797 NSEPDLN
+797 NSETHLN
-804 LRELLTRAETVEC
+804 LRELLTRAETLEC

-823 QYIKDNPS
+823 QYINDNPS

-851 DDSRFNNTTEVRMP
+851 DDSRFNNTAEVRMP
-865 MGCLYKKIASRK
+865 MGCLYKKIASGK

-891 AVEDVRELQFDRTV
+891 AVEDVRGLQFDRTV

-925 DDSGKLKEII
+925 DDNGNNGNLKEII

-962 LQLINISSDAEHK
+962 LQLINIRPDAEHK

-992 YKHSRGKY
+992 YKHCRGKY

-1034 NGIES
+1034 DGIKS
-1039 GKLAFESHEVS
+1039 GKLVFESHEVS
-1050 GLEDCG
+1050 ELEDCG
-1056 LLHRLPDRKPRKL
+1056 LLHRLPDMKPRKL
-1069 TQPSRAQYCFTH
+1069 TQPPRAQYCFTH

-1098 KDELQRLVA
+1098 KDKLQRFVA
-1107 NHFRV
+1107 DHIRV

-1124 LLEPGTRQRT
+1124 LLEPDTSQRT

-1147 VKRTD
+1147 IKRSD
-1152 GSDLIWWPCSK
+1152 RSDLIWWPCSK
-1163 EDKVL
+1163 KDKVL

-1183 KKVKIQNKGAEIGF
+1183 EKVKIQSKGAEIGF
-1197 NAVDFSQ
+1197 NAVDFSE
-1204 MGVVPID
+1204 MEVVPTD

-1220 DANVISLRI
+1220 DANVISLTI
-1229 DLNDVGPLGCKE
+1229 NFNDVGPLGCKE
-1241 IQYSLKDVNCK
+1241 MQYSLKDVNCK
-1252 LTQLDLHSNNI
+1252 LTQLKLGTNNI
-1263 GNQGAAHLSDAL
+1263 GHQGAAHLSDAL
-1275 KHVNCKLT
+1275 KDVNSKLT
-1283 QLDLWGNK
+1283 QLDVGGNG
-1291 IGVQGAVHLSDALKD
+1291 IGEQGAAHLSDALKD
-1306 VNCKLTQLDLNLN
+1306 VNCKLIQLNVGGNNIGEQGAAHLNNALKDVNCKLTQLYLTNNEIRD
-1319 PIGHQGAAHLSD
+1319 QGAAHLSD

-1339 LTQLNLESNKI
+1339 LTQLDLWLNMIGRQGAAHLSDALKDVNCKLTQLHLGYNGIGDQGAAHLSDALKDVNCKLTHLYLGQNSIGEKGAAHLSDALKDVNCKLTHLGLGNNEIGDQGAAHMSDALKDVNCKLTELVLGNNQI

-1361 LKDVNCKLTQLNL
+1361 LKDVNCKLTQLSLWGNMI
-1374 HHTRIGD
+1374 RR
-1381 QGAAH
+1381 QG
-1386 LSDALK
+1386 
-1392 DVNCKLTQLSLGGNE
+1392 T
-1407 IGDQGAAHLSD
+1407 
-1418 ALKDV
+1418 
-1423 NCKLTQLN
+1423 
-1431 LGSSKIGDQGVAHL
+1431 AHL

-1455 LTQLDLESNKIGD
+1455 LTQLDLEDNKIRE
-1468 QGAAHL
+1468 
-1474 SDALKD
+1474 
-1480 VNCKP
+1480 
-1485 TQLNI
+1485 
-1490 SHNNIG
+1490 
-1496 DQGAAHLSDA
+1496 
-1506 LKDVN
+1506 
-1511 CKLTQLNI
+1511 
-1519 LDNNIGDQGA
+1519 QGA

-1543 TQLDLASNK
+1543 TQLDLRKNR
-1552 IGDQGAAHLSDAL
+1552 IGEQGAAHLSDAL

-1575 NISYNNIG
+1575 DLRKNRIG
-1583 DQGAAHLSDALKDVN
+1583 EQGAAHLSDALKDVN
-1598 CKLTKLNLGGNN
+1598 CKLT
-1610 IGDQGAA
+1610 
-1617 HLSDAFKDVNCK
+1617 
-1629 LTQLNLQYNKIGYQG
+1629 QLRLWGKKGKKTRI
-1644 AAHLID
+1644 
-1650 ALKDVNCKL
+1650 
-1659 TEMNLEEQRRRS
+1659 
-1671 WSSTPE
+1671 STPE